1 MTAPTATDTV
11 AHILEQVVPVIEEF
25 RDTGETERK
34 MDPHIV
40 EAMRRAGVFRMMVP
54 RALGGLELDGV
65 SQMRIIERIATAD
78 GSAGWVSGNNPG
90 FPYMCQ
96 MLADDGAR
104 EVLSSPDVIIAG
116 GGFPPGQAVPIDGGY
131 RVSGHAN
138 FASGSQ
144 YAEWLWSLNVILEDG
159 QPRMH
164 EGEPVLLWAF
174 MRSSDAT
181 IVDNWDTLGQR
192 GTGSHD
198 TDYHDVFVPERLAF
212 VLGPMDH
219 PGPCFQGPLYRTGLW
234 LPVAGLGAAALG
246 IARAVVDEGTR
257 IAGSKTP
264 NYMTS
269 SLAQSSAVHRLVGR
283 AEAMVRAAR
292 ASFYEAMRAMQDRC
306 ESGARAT
313 LEDGVAVQL
322 ACCFAMETATT
333 VANMMHE
340 VAGTTG
346 IRKAN
351 RLERLFRDAQT
362 HSRHAFA
369 AAPRYD
375 SSAQV
380 LLGLQSDWPFFY
392 L

>member
-1 MTAPTATDTV
+1 MTAPAATDTV
-11 AHILEQVVPVIEEF
+11 SHILEQVVPVIEEF

-40 EAMRRAGVFRMMVP
+40 EAMRRAGVFRFTIP
-54 RALGGLELDGV
+54 RSLGGLELDAV
-65 SQMRIIERIATAD
+65 SQMRVFERIAIAD
-78 GSAGWVSGNNPG
+78 GSAGWVAANNSG

-104 EVLSSPDVIIAG
+104 EILASPDVVIAG
-116 GGFPPGQAVPIDGGY
+116 GGFPPGQAIPVAGGY

-138 FASGSQ
+138 FGSCCQ
-144 YAEWLWSLNVILEDG
+144 YADWLWSLHLIMDDG
-159 QPRMH
+159 QPRTH
-164 EGEPVLLWAF
+164 DGQPALLWAF
-174 MRSSDAT
+174 IPRDRAA

-198 TDYHDVFVPERLAF
+198 IEYHDLVVPDRQAF
-212 VLGPMDH
+212 ILVPMDH
-219 PGPCFQGPLYRTGLW
+219 PGPAFQGALYRGALW
-234 LPVAGLGAAALG
+234 PLVGALGAVALG

-264 NYMTS
+264 SYMNT

-292 ASFYEAMRAMQDRC
+292 AGFYEAIQAMQDHC
-306 ESGARAT
+306 EAGGRAT
-313 LEDGVAVQL
+313 LDDGVAIQL
-322 ACCFAMETATT
+322 ASCFASETATT

-346 IRKAN
+346 IRKGN

-380 LLGLQSDWPFFY
+380 LLGLQSDWGFFY